1 MSTMDT
7 TTNTQELNRIIS
19 KLHTERVRYDC
30 IETLG
35 KVNEK
40 EALLE
45 ASRYFIKATKK
56 QITEAMQ
63 EIEAIKGKKYNSSF
77 NPRAREGRDPKFFK
91 CS

>member
-1 MSTMDT
+1 MDT

-40 EALLE
+40 EATLGTCE
-45 ASRYFIKATKK
+45 
-56 QITEAMQ
+56 
-63 EIEAIKGKKYNSSF
+63 
-77 NPRAREGRDPKFFK
+77 RDVPKPNK
-91 CS
+91 SL